1 MAEDK
6 DYSAQ
11 SKIVIARKEREIER
25 AREAV
30 EAMKNALHK
39 MHKQML
45 RDEEVKS
52 SVSQEMINGV
62 RGNAPLAGILAKLKG
77 SKTNA
82 AEGMNSTDL
91 EDFGNADNTPTGLDD
106 RYWERSDD

>member
-1 MAEDK
+1 MADDK

-25 AREAV
+25 ARDAA
-30 EAMKNALHK
+30 EAMKSALHK

-62 RGNAPLAGILAKLKG
+62 KGNAPLSGILAKLRG
-77 SKTNA
+77 KTSA
-82 AEGMNSTDL
+82 DQGINSSDL

>member
-11 SKIVIARKEREIER
+11 SKLIIARKEREIER
-25 AREAV
+25 AKEAA
-30 EAMKNALHK
+30 EAMKSALHK

-45 RDEEVKS
+45 RDEEIKS

-77 SKTNA
+77 SRAN
-82 AEGMNSTDL
+82 EGVNSSDL

-106 RYWERSDD
+106 RYWERDE

>member
-11 SKIVIARKEREIER
+11 SKLIIARKEREIER
-25 AREAV
+25 AKEAV
-30 EAMKNALHK
+30 EAMKSALHK

-45 RDEEVKS
+45 RDEEIKS

-77 SKTNA
+77 SRAN
-82 AEGMNSTDL
+82 EGVNSSDL

-106 RYWERSDD
+106 RYWERDE

>member
-25 AREAV
+25 ARDAAD
-30 EAMKNALHK
+30 AMKTALHK
-39 MHKQML
+39 MHKAML
-45 RDEEVKS
+45 QDEEIKS
-52 SVSQEMINGV
+52 SISQEMINGV
-62 RGNAPLAGILAKLKG
+62 KGGSPLSGILAKLKG
-77 SKTNA
+77 AKTNA
-82 AEGMNSTDL
+82 AEGFNSPDL

-106 RYWERSDD
+106 RYWENGE

>member
-1 MAEDK
+1 MADDK

-25 AREAV
+25 ARDAA
-30 EAMKNALHK
+30 EAMKAALHK

-77 SKTNA
+77 GRASEGVNA
-82 AEGMNSTDL
+82 PDL

-106 RYWERSDD
+106 RYWERDE

>member
-6 DYSAQ
+6 DYSTQ
-11 SKIVIARKEREIER
+11 SKIIIARKEREIER
-25 AREAV
+25 TRETV

-45 RDEEVKS
+45 RDEEIKS

-62 RGNAPLAGILAKLKG
+62 KGNAPLAGILAKLKG
-77 SKTNA
+77 SRAN
-82 AEGMNSTDL
+82 EGVNSPDV
-91 EDFGNADNTPTGLDD
+91 EDFGNAENTPTGLDD
-106 RYWERSDD
+106 RYWERED

>member
-1 MAEDK
+1 MADDK

-25 AREAV
+25 ARDAA
-30 EAMKNALHK
+30 EAMKSALHK

-62 RGNAPLAGILAKLKG
+62 KGNAPLSGILAKLRG
-77 SKTNA
+77 KTSA
-82 AEGMNSTDL
+82 DQGINSSDL

-106 RYWERSDD
+106 RYWEREE

>member
-1 MAEDK
+1 MADDK

-25 AREAV
+25 ARDAA
-30 EAMKNALHK
+30 EAMKSALHK

-62 RGNAPLAGILAKLKG
+62 KGNAPLSGILAKLKG
-77 SKTNA
+77 VKTNA
-82 AEGMNSTDL
+82 SEGINSPDL

>member
-1 MAEDK
+1 MADDK

-11 SKIVIARKEREIER
+11 SKIVIARKEREIEK
-25 AREAV
+25 ARDAM
-30 EAMKNALHK
+30 EAMRNELHR
-39 MHKQML
+39 MHKNML

-62 RGNAPLAGILAKLKG
+62 KGNAPLQGILAKLKG
-77 SKTNA
+77 VKTNA
-82 AEGMNSTDL
+82 SEGVNSPDL

-106 RYWERSDD
+106 RYWEREE